1 MQWRFSVKDVEV
13 HASETLLWSSEF
25 GILEKVEAK
34 LRFLNTS
41 DLMTSDWRFLE
52 GVSDN
57 HPNSWEI
64 FSGVPSGSG
73 LPPMKWSAVM
83 FRKTED
89 QNGYEATQAGRNC
102 HEATAS

>member
-1 MQWRFSVKDVEV
+1 MYLPLPQEDHIQKLIATTGHSYEEEMLERMPV
-13 HASETLLWSSEF
+13 HSEQ
-25 GILEKVEAK
+25 GDI
-34 LRFLNTS
+34 
-41 DLMTSDWRFLE
+41 
-52 GVSDN
+52 
-57 HPNSWEI
+57 
-64 FSGVPSGSG
+64 G